1 MFERYVHEIISTST
15 GLVLID
21 VVNTDY
27 IGWEGAYARFDEK
40 IFKEWWEQNQ
50 EEPYTV
56 ADIIELGEEAGAFD
70 EWNVVS
76 ANHRKPE
83 VALRNVMK
91 ALKSCIIEKEHNS
104 QTYISILQNFDIYN

>member
-1 MFERYVHEIISTST
+1 MFEHYVHEIISTST

-21 VVNTDY
+21 VADTCDM
-27 IGWEGAYARFDEK
+27 GWEGAYARFDAK

-56 ADIIELGEEAGAFD
+56 ADIIESGEEAGAFD
-70 EWNVVS
+70 EWNIVS

-83 VALRNVMK
+83 TALRNVMK
-91 ALKSCIIEKEHNS
+91 ALK
-104 QTYISILQNFDIYN
+104 TAG